1 MTGGNIIITTKIKK
15 SLPFLCYD
23 IVFKAVFT
31 GEENILAKLVS
42 SITGIDYW
50 DLKDNLIFETNE
62 IPISKQNE
70 KAKRCDFILRM
81 TNNNIINLEIN
92 SNYYTRMPIKNLSYI
107 CGLYSISTKRGEEYD
122 DSFVAIQINLDCYEE
137 NKNKALEEYLLQE
150 VTSHKVYTNSL
161 SIFNLNVVKCN
172 DIYYNC
178 DDEENIPDYIKWGAL
193 IYTRDFSKIPDIAK
207 GILTKREMERIMD
220 KIEKLNN
227 DSLFMTEFEAMKW
240 QERKEK
246 CLREDGINEGYALGL
261 EQGLEDG
268 YNKGIEDNTKE
279 IILSMIKNNM
289 SIDDI
294 SKIINKTNS
303 EINEIIKEN

>member
-1 MTGGNIIITTKIKK
+1 MITTKEKNLP
-15 SLPFLCYD
+15 LPFLCRD
-23 IVFKAVFT
+23 IAFKAVFT

-122 DSFVAIQINLDCYEE
+122 DSFVAIQINLDCYED

-261 EQGLEDG
+261 ECGLAQGLEDG
-268 YNKGIEDNTKE
+268 YN
-279 IILSMIKNNM
+279 
-289 SIDDI
+289 
-294 SKIINKTNS
+294 
-303 EINEIIKEN
+303 